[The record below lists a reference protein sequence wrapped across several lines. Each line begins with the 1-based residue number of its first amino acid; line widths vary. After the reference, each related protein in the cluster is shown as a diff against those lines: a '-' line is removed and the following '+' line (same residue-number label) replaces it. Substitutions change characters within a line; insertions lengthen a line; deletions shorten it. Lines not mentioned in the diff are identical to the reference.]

1 MSESKQAAQ
10 ALSTDEA
17 SRIGGGSDCTL
28 KDVVE
33 LSDKLADAY
42 ENLIEFT
49 TYVMER
55 VSGQ

>member
-1 MSESKQAAQ
+1 MSDIKTVSPES
-10 ALSTDEA
+10 A
-17 SRIGGGSDCTL
+17 SQIGGGSDCTL